1 MACFSK
7 TNKGSEM
14 VQKCDVC
21 ARERTVQ
28 DVLEYAPVQAVT
40 FQPLGWYSAA
50 DSEMCSECVT
60 LMIRGS
66 KK

>member
-1 MACFSK
+1 
-7 TNKGSEM
+7 M

-28 DVLEYAPVQAVT
+28 DVMEYAPVQAVMR
-40 FQPLGWYSAA
+40 QPLGWYSAA